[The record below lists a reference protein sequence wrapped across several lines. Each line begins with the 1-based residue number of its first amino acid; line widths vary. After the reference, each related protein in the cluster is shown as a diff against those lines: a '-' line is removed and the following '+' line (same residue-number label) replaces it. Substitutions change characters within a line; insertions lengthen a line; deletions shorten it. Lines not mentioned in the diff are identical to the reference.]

1 MDKSCTVLVL
11 LVSSLQ
17 EYLFSNCLDI
27 PSSVIDDLDVL
38 KITNI
43 SEKFDNFPSD
53 SRIEE

>member
-38 KITNI
+38 KVTNI